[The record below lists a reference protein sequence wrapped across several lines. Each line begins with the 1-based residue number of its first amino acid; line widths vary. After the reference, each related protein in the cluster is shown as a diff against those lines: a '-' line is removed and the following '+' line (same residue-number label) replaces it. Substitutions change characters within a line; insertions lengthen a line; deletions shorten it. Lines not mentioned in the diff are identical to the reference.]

1 MLKENRNDRIEKT
14 AIAILLAVFA
24 ISELGFQVQIFAGPA
39 EARVG
44 RPLSPVSVA
53 GVARRTTRRTLRRLG
68 PGVAVLPNNC
78 AYGASYG
85 YNLYRCGSI
94 YYQQSGNT
102 YVQVYVD

>member
-1 MLKENRNDRIEKT
+1 MTGSKKT
-14 AIAILLAVFA
+14 AIAILLTVFA

-53 GVARRTTRRTLRRLG
+53 
-68 PGVAVLPNNC
+68 GVAVLPNNC